1 MASLKLRD
9 RVKQGLFVLDGAM
22 GTQLMAAGVETGKCN
37 DYLNISSAEVVSGI
51 HAAYFQAGSDGVI
64 ANTFGAN
71 RYVLARH
78 GHQDKVKEINSAA
91 AEIAVKTA
99 GEGKYVLGDVG
110 PCGDFLEPVGAVK
123 PDELKAAFTEQ
134 AKALVDGGV
143 DGFIIETMTALDEAA
158 IAVEA
163 IRSVSDLPVF
173 ASLAYDSAGQ
183 AFKTMMG
190 ISPGD
195 VVEKLSGCGVDA
207 IGFNCGTLNMEQYIQ
222 LTEIYAAAL
231 AGTDILLLA
240 EPNAGRP
247 ELIDGRAVYNLSP
260 EEFAEAAEKIY
271 AAGAVIIGGCC
282 GTSPAHI
289 KALAEKLK
297 A

>member
-1 MASLKLRD
+1 M
-9 RVKQGLFVLDGAM
+9 DG
-22 GTQLMAAGVETGKCN
+22 
-37 DYLNISSAEVVSGI
+37 S
-51 HAAYFQAGSDGVI
+51 
-64 ANTFGAN
+64 
-71 RYVLARH
+71 
-78 GHQDKVKEINSAA
+78 
-91 AEIAVKTA
+91 
-99 GEGKYVLGDVG
+99 
-110 PCGDFLEPVGAVK
+110 
-123 PDELKAAFTEQ
+123 
-134 AKALVDGGV
+134 V
-143 DGFIIETMTALDEAA
+143 DGFIIETMMALDEAV
-158 IAVEA
+158 IAVDA

-173 ASLAYDSAGQ
+173 ASLAYDPAGQ
-183 AFKTMMG
+183 TFKTMMG
-190 ISPGD
+190 ISPED

-207 IGFNCGTLNMEQYIQ
+207 IGFNCGTLDMEQYIQ

-271 AAGAVIIGGCC
+271 AAGAAIIGGCC